1 MKIVSE
7 SKSLHM
13 KKLNEKNI
21 EEKQEYKFIHL
32 CSSGEESVMPKA
44 VCADIGTV
52 SLVWKEQVISAVKHN
67 RNMEMRKQMKW
78 PVKLAPVIMSK
89 ARPQKIALQLS
100 TKMTV
105 FLNKCKL
112 RKYKRNY

>member
-52 SLVWKEQVISAVKHN
+52 SLV
-67 RNMEMRKQMKW
+67 
-78 PVKLAPVIMSK
+78 
-89 ARPQKIALQLS
+89 
-100 TKMTV
+100 
-105 FLNKCKL
+105 
-112 RKYKRNY
+112 